1 MPKREMSR
9 RPAWSGCD
17 TLLIIRLGR
26 KHSLPDV
33 GRELIA
39 WTSYRQAGVYAGR
52 ILNGEK
58 PTDLPLHQWR
68 KVELFINLKTAKALG
83 VTVPLALLPRANEV
97 IE

>member
-1 MPKREMSR
+1 MSGR
-9 RPAWSGCD
+9 D

-26 KHSLPDV
+26 KHSFPDV
-33 GRELIA
+33 GQEFIA

-52 ILNGEK
+52 ILKGEK
-58 PTDLPLHQWR
+58 PRDLPVQQSR

-83 VTVPLALLPRANEV
+83 VTVPRAPLTRADEV